1 MKVKICAT
9 IGALGGAIA
18 ASLGGWTTSLATLV
32 AFMIIDYISGVI
44 VAGAVSYTH
53 LKLPTNRLV

>member
-18 ASLGGWTTSLATLV
+18 TLLGGWTTSLSTLV

-44 VAGAVSYTH
+44 VAGVFHKSKKPKAAA
-53 LKLPTNRLV
+53 